1 MNNKTLHKIVYPDF
15 ILGLKK
21 KYGQKIAITENKIS
35 ITYEELV
42 ESACAMGN
50 ALISDG
56 LEAKDRVMLQLDNSI
71 LFSVSLFAI
80 LLAGGIPVLIYPACR
95 KNEILSIA
103 ETSQSKMYISFRNFK
118 GFDYTETAE
127 QVFSETASIVKLYF
141 SDALED
147 LIRRGDKHSISQKH
161 IPSLSDTAVIVLSGG
176 STGIP
181 KLIARKH
188 SEHITAAE
196 LCAESCG
203 LDSDSVFLLAMPVA
217 HNFNLVGP
225 GLIGTLATGGRV
237 VMCKN
242 SDPAEITALI
252 AHEKVT
258 ATALVPSLAQECIL
272 YAQNKAVLHAF
283 DSLKLVQLGG
293 AVCQKET
300 VKMVYR
306 EMGCI
311 PQQIYGMGEG
321 IISATFP
328 DDSLDVIT
336 RYQGRNLSG
345 YDEVKIVD
353 EAGKP
358 LPDGEYGEV
367 IAKGPSILTEYY
379 NSAGLYSEKFTS
391 DGYYRTGDIASI
403 QNGYIHVA
411 GRNDD
416 MINKGG
422 EKIYP
427 AEVEEY
433 INNCKGVVAS
443 VVIGCGA
450 EGTSKSVFA
459 FVIADNE
466 EVSAAEI
473 RNQLHA
479 MGMALYKIPDT
490 FVFLEEWPL
499 TSVNK
504 IDKKVLKRLAEEKMK
519 GKQSSD
525 SVYIVAAE
533 GMDDMESAVAHIWA
547 ECLETSDIDWSSS
560 FIALGGTSILI
571 GRMLG
576 EIEKRFSVS
585 ISIDEFYSHHELK
598 EFVELI
604 KSRLATQQSYERNDK
619 V

>member
-1 MNNKTLHKIVYPDF
+1 MNNKTPHKIVYPNF

-21 KYGQKIAITENKIS
+21 KYGQKTAITENKVS
-35 ITYEELV
+35 ITYEELI
-42 ESACAMGN
+42 ERACAMGN
-50 ALISDG
+50 AIISDG

-80 LLAGGIPVLIYPACR
+80 LLAGGIPVLVYPACR

-103 ETSQSKMYISFRNFK
+103 ETSQPKMYISFRNFK
-118 GFDYTETAE
+118 GFDYIETAK
-127 QVFSETASIVKLYF
+127 QVFSETSSISRLYF
-141 SDALED
+141 SDELEE
-147 LIRRGDKHSISQKH
+147 LISRGDKHNISRKY

-203 LDSDSVFLLAMPVA
+203 LDSDSVFLLAMPAA

-225 GLIGTLATGGRV
+225 GLIGTLAVGGRV
-237 VMCKN
+237 VMCRN
-242 SDPAEITALI
+242 SNPSEITTLI
-252 AHEKVT
+252 ESEKVT

-272 YAQNKAVLHAF
+272 YAKNKEVLYSF
-283 DSLKLVQLGG
+283 DSLKIVQLGG
-293 AVCQKET
+293 AVCPEET
-300 VKMVYR
+300 IRMVYR
-306 EMGCI
+306 DMGCI

-321 IISATFP
+321 IIFATFP

-345 YDEVKIVD
+345 YDEVKIID
-353 EAGKP
+353 EAGNP
-358 LPDGEYGEV
+358 LSEGEYGEV

-391 DGYYRTGDIASI
+391 DGYYRTGDIASV
-403 QNGYIHVA
+403 QNGYIHVV
-411 GRNDD
+411 GRKDD

-433 INNCKGVVAS
+433 INKCKGVVSSA
-443 VVIGCGA
+443 VIGCGA

-459 FVIADNE
+459 FVIADNK
-466 EVSAAEI
+466 EVSASEI
-473 RNQLHA
+473 RNQLNL
-479 MGMALYKIPDT
+479 MGIAVYKIPDE

-504 IDKKVLKRLAEEKMK
+504 IDKKVLRSLAEEKLEGRK
-519 GKQSSD
+519 SD
-525 SVYIVAAE
+525 GSVYIVAVD
-533 GMDDMESAVAHIWA
+533 GMDDIESAVANIWA
-547 ECLETSDIDWSSS
+547 ECLETSDIDMSIS
-560 FIALGGTSILI
+560 FLELGGTSILI

-585 ISIDEFYSHHELK
+585 IGIDEFYSHHELN
-598 EFVELI
+598 EFVGLI
-604 KSRLATQQSYERNDK
+604 KSRLDIQ
-619 V
+619 